1 MQNGTILEI
10 TDLKINFNLNNSVI
24 HAVRDISF
32 KLKKNEILGV
42 VGESG
47 SGKSV
52 TCMSIL
58 KLLLEP
64 PASIE
69 SGSIKYNDLDLLKIS
84 NKQLNKIR
92 GKEISIIFQDPG
104 SYLNPVLTIGYQL
117 SELLINHDQLSKKD
131 SKKYIL
137 NILDKVG
144 IPDAT
149 QRYDQYPHEF
159 SGGMRQRI
167 MIAMAMLCKPNIL
180 IADEPTTALDVTV
193 QAQIIKLIKELKDAN
208 NMSVIWV
215 THDLGVVAG
224 IADYIIVMY
233 NGMIVEKG
241 RINDIYSSPKHPY
254 TIGLINSAS
263 RNKINNRYSMI
274 KGLPPDGSEIN
285 NGCCFYKRCSKRLK
299 ICENKNPPSVKI
311 NKDHY
316 FSCYLKD

>member
-1 MQNGTILEI
+1 MQNDTLLEI
-10 TDLKINFNLNNSVI
+10 ANLKINFNLNNSVI

-69 SGSIKYNDLDLLKIS
+69 SGSIKYKHLDLLKIS
-84 NKQLNKIR
+84 NKELNKIR
-92 GKEISIIFQDPG
+92 GKEISIIFQDPV

-117 SELLINHDQLSKKD
+117 SELLINHNQLNKNESK
-131 SKKYIL
+131 SYIID
-137 NILDKVG
+137 ILDKVG
-144 IPDAT
+144 IPDST

-193 QAQIIKLIKELKDAN
+193 QAQIIKLIKELKETN

-263 RNKINNRYSMI
+263 RNIINNRYSPKLTEDVPYKTEKRPDRLHWKTWKLH
-274 KGLPPDGSEIN
+274 KGRE
-285 NGCCFYKRCSKRLK
+285 
-299 ICENKNPPSVKI
+299 
-311 NKDHY
+311 
-316 FSCYLKD
+316 

>member
-1 MQNGTILEI
+1 MQKDTILEI
-10 TDLKINFNLNNSVI
+10 DNLKINFKLNNSVI

-69 SGSIKYNDLDLLKIS
+69 SGSIKYNGLDLLKIS

-92 GKEISIIFQDPG
+92 GKGISIIFQDPV

-117 SELLINHDQLSKKD
+117 SELLINHDQLSKYD
-131 SKKYIL
+131 SKGYIL
-137 NILDKVG
+137 NILDKVW
-144 IPDAT
+144 IPYST
-149 QRYDQYPHEF
+149 QRYDQYPHGV
-159 SGGMRQRI
+159 SVGMRQRI

-193 QAQIIKLIKELKDAN
+193 QAQIIKLIKELKETN

-241 RINDIYSSPKHPY
+241 KINDIYSSPKHPY

-263 RNKINNRYSMI
+263 RNIINNRYSMI
-274 KGLPPDGSEIN
+274 EGLPPDGSEIN

-299 ICENKNPPSVKI
+299 ICEHKIPPSVKI

-316 FSCYLKD
+316 FSCYLED